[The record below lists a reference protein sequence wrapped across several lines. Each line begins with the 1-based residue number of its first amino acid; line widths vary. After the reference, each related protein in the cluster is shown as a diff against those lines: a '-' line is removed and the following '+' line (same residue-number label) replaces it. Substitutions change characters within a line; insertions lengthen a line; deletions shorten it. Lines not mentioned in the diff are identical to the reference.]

1 MLEKNFFNQFLI
13 INNDYCFDFIVDPVE
28 VANRLATINI
38 FKAPGPAGL
47 PNWFLRD
54 FAPYLYELLAAVFNA
69 SIREGF
75 IPSVWKSAE
84 VIAVPKI
91 PRPRSIQNDLRPIF
105 LLPTIAKVLES
116 FIGHWLQSVL
126 EPSFDNKQYG
136 CRPMRSTTQSHVLTA
151 IIHEWQST
159 LDRGGAIRA
168 LLVDFKKAFDLVNH
182 NLLLRK
188 LLNKNVPHCLI
199 KWFFSYLDQRSQR
212 VRIGTDYSGWLRLI
226 GAMPKALGWD
236 HCPS

>member
-1 MLEKNFFNQFLI
+1 VKI
-13 INNDYCFDFIVDPVE
+13 YK
-28 VANRLATINI
+28 T
-38 FKAPGPAGL
+38 
-47 PNWFLRD
+47 
-54 FAPYLYELLAAVFNA
+54 
-69 SIREGF
+69 IREGF
-75 IPSVWKSAE
+75 IPSIWKSAE

-91 PRPRSIQNDLRPIF
+91 PRPRSIQNDLRPIS

-116 FIGHWLQSVL
+116 FIGHWVQSVL

-136 CRPMRSTTQSHVLTA
+136 CRPMRSTTHALTA

-182 NLLLRK
+182 K

-199 KWFFSYLDQRSQR
+199 KWFSSYLDQRSQR
-212 VRIGTDYSGWLRLI
+212 VRI
-226 GAMPKALGWD
+226 
-236 HCPS
+236 